1 MHRYVTIGPTT
12 QYLRRTVPFSGKNL
26 EIDSV
31 VFVFQI
37 TERSF
42 IISQIPKFNSSV
54 SRSTNENVFILWIK
68 FNRCN

>member
-12 QYLRRTVPFSGKNL
+12 QYLRSTVPFSGKNL

-31 VFVFQI
+31 VLVFQI

-42 IISQIPKFNSSV
+42 IISQIPKFNGSV
-54 SRSTNENVFILWIK
+54 S
-68 FNRCN
+68 